1 MDLNKKPLRRALLYT
16 SIAALSVL
24 TIQACDDDDDD
35 PTSPGD
41 TQNIVEV
48 AQSDTNF
55 TTFTPVLEQTGL
67 STTLEGDGPFTV
79 FAPTNEAFNN
89 LPDGF
94 LDELSNEQLTEILS
108 YHVIQNEISSG
119 DFEPEDT
126 EQSLLN
132 EAELFITSNGS
143 ITVNDES
150 TVVGPDIDA
159 SNGIIHSINRVLL
172 PDAYSDVYAIIA
184 KRYTLQ
190 NAQQAIQDA
199 ALVESVQQ
207 DTPEGYTIFTPDNDA
222 FNTLPE
228 DTLAGLTQEELQDLL
243 TYHVLPNTVL
253 STDLVAFQTVETLN
267 GDSLLIEVADET
279 VSITDKNGNT
289 YEVINP
295 DLVGTNGVVH
305 IINGVLIP
313 SQD

>member
-24 TIQACDDDDDD
+24 IIQACDDDDDD

-94 LDELSNEQLTEILS
+94 LDELSNEELTEILS
-108 YHVIQNEISSG
+108 YHVIQNEINSG
-119 DFEPEDT
+119 DFEPEET

-143 ITVNDES
+143 VTVNDAS

-207 DTPEGYTIFTPDNDA
+207 DTPDGYTIFTPDNDA

-228 DTLAGLTQEELQDLL
+228 DTLAGLSQEELQ
-243 TYHVLPNTVL
+243 VLPKTVL
-253 STDLVAFQTVETLN
+253 STDLAAFQTVETLN

-279 VSITDKNGNT
+279 VSITDKKGNT
-289 YEVINP
+289 YEVINS